1 MKPKFNFHDIISILR
16 SNEIISKIDIR
27 NVDEIKGKAVYRIRC
42 NLIPS
47 RYKFEMRL
55 IQMEKEILY
64 SYQVFTDKPIVRWD
78 NAPHYKK
85 IKTYP
90 HHFHTKDGNV
100 IESRLKGNVTEDLEK
115 VLSTIKEAL
124 KEHDRFAA

>member
-1 MKPKFNFHDIISILR
+1 
-16 SNEIISKIDIR
+16 
-27 NVDEIKGKAVYRIRC
+27 
-42 NLIPS
+42 
-47 RYKFEMRL
+47 MRL

-78 NAPHYKK
+78 NAPHYQK

-124 KEHDRFAA
+124 KEHEY

>member
-64 SYQVFTDKPIVRWD
+64 SYQVFTDKPIVHWD
-78 NAPHYKK
+78 NAPHYQK

-124 KEHDRFAA
+124 KEHEY